1 MHSHIF
7 GGPGA
12 SHVSVASAFVGM
24 VAVFI
29 LVILVNLATSTTA
42 AAQCAEGRVA
52 NEQTQGRC
60 CWSGQTWS
68 PETSLCT
75 GAPACPAGRVGQGD
89 DCVVAAGAGQPV
101 QAQGTAAVPVAPTG
115 YGAQPQPQPQAQPQY
130 QQPAPVA
137 APAGPVRTEE
147 RVRTGLLIPGVIM
160 FGASYTIALLSGI
173 GAEYGYL
180 AIPFAGPF
188 ILAGDYADS
197 STGSGGGEAL
207 VYIGLSAWGLVQV
220 AGVAM
225 FILGLTLK
233 KTVEVRADL
242 GGGRSVALAPYEV
255 PGGGGLQLLGE
266 F

>member
-12 SHVSVASAFVGM
+12 SLVSVASTFVGT
-24 VAVFI
+24 VAVFV
-29 LVILVNLATSTTA
+29 LVTLATSTTVT
-42 AAQCAEGRVA
+42 AQCAEGRVA

-60 CWSGQTWS
+60 CWPGQAWN

-101 QAQGTAAVPVAPTG
+101 QAQGTAPVPVAPTG
-115 YGAQPQPQPQAQPQY
+115 YEAQAQPQAQPQPYY
-130 QQPAPVA
+130 QQPVPA
-137 APAGPVRTEE
+137 AQPAGPVRTEE
-147 RVRTGLLIPGVIM
+147 RMRTGLLIPGVIM
-160 FGASYTIALLSGI
+160 FGVSYSIALLTGI

-188 ILAGDYADS
+188 ILAGDFVDS
-197 STGSGGGEAL
+197 GGTGSDGTDAL
-207 VYIGLSAWGLVQV
+207 GVIGLSAWGLVQLGGAV
-220 AGVAM
+220 M

-233 KTVEVRADL
+233 QTVEVRADL
-242 GGGRSVALAPYEV
+242 GEGRSVALAPYEV